1 MENKVGEF
9 QNGFIGKYF
18 VKNPRMFLISFIAM
32 IFIFSYLCL
41 NITIPIYK
49 EVQGVCIDED
59 NMIYKLDNKIE
70 KSYGKIFFY
79 NNKKEK
85 VYQGEVYQIWGDFL
99 KIDVLDDYNLTDK
112 VIFEI
117 QSDEC
122 TLLEVVFLKGGNL

>member
-32 IFIFSYLCL
+32 TFIFSYLCL
-41 NITIPIYK
+41 NIKIPIYI
-49 EVQGVCIDED
+49 EVQGICIDEND
-59 NMIYKLDNKIE
+59 MIYKLDKIIE

-85 VYQGEVYQIWGDFL
+85 VYQSEVYQIGGDFL
-99 KIDVLDDYNLTDK
+99 KINTVENYNLTDK
-112 VIFEI
+112 VTFDI
-117 QSDEC
+117 QTGEC
-122 TLLEVVFLKGGNL
+122 TLLEAVFLKGGNL